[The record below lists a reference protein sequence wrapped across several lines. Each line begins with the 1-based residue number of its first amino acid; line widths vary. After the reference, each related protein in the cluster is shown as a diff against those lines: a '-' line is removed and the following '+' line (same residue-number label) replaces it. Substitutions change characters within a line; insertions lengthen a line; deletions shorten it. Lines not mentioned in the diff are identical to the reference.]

1 MALPF
6 DHIDVKNDTLLTPY
20 AVGQFQRKIVWD
32 YLSQLAITL
41 DGFEILELNV
51 GSGDDALLF
60 SEKDFNIVAT
70 DISEATQQVTTQ
82 RNTTLTFQRNI
93 SSQYL
98 DLEGINETV
107 FHKKFDLI
115 FSNFGGINSMSPEV
129 AQKLFQRIPAILKP
143 GGRIVAL
150 AMSRFCLWES
160 LYFLHRFQFKKAFRR
175 WTNTDVKGYLNNQQC
190 KTWFYSPGQI
200 GAWSK
205 ERFKVKRIIPVGI
218 ALPPL
223 SLEGL
228 FTSRKKL
235 LLRLSSIE
243 QRFKNISL
251 CSRMSDNFLIDL
263 QLI

>member
-1 MALPF
+1 MAVPF
-6 DHIDVKNDTLLTPY
+6 DHIDVKTDTSLTPY
-20 AVGQFQRKIVWD
+20 AIGQFQRKVVWD
-32 YLSQLAITL
+32 YLSQVAPSL

-60 SEKDFNIVAT
+60 GEKDFNIVAT
-70 DISEATQQVTTQ
+70 DISEVTHKVTIQ
-82 RNTTLTFQRNI
+82 KNSAISFQGTI

-107 FHKKFDLI
+107 FHKKFDLV

-143 GGRIVAL
+143 GGRVIAL

-160 LYFLHRFQFKKAFRR
+160 LYFLHRMEFKKIFRR
-175 WTNTDVKGYLNNQQC
+175 WTNDGVKGYLNNQSQRM
-190 KTWFYSPGQI
+190 WFYSPAQVK
-200 GAWSK
+200 AWTK
-205 ERFKVKRIIPVGI
+205 NTFKVKRVVPVGM

-235 LLRLSSIE
+235 LLRLNALE
-243 QRFKNISL
+243 KRLKNFSL
-251 CSRMSDNFLIDL
+251 CSGVSDNFLIDL
-263 QLI
+263 QLT